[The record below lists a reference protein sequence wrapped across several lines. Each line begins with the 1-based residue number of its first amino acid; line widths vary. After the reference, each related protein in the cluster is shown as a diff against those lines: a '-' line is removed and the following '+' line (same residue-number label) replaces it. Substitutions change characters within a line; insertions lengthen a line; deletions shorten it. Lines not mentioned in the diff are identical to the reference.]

1 MSRLFGRM
9 VYSLISASNQPVS
22 WTKNTWWPMHVVV
35 PSSFASDQLKL
46 PIPAGQYMSPTKA
59 FSFSYVYGLQDFH
72 EPEN

>member
-1 MSRLFGRM
+1 
-9 VYSLISASNQPVS
+9 
-22 WTKNTWWPMHVVV
+22 MHVVV